1 MKKMRLVLLGFVLML
16 AGATSAYARDSFSF
30 GLNIGGPAYY
40 GPPPA
45 VYYQPAPPVV
55 YYPAPGYY
63 NHYYAPRAYYRP
75 YYAPRPYYNHGPRG
89 GWDDRRGGHR

>member
-1 MKKMRLVLLGFVLML
+1 MKKIHLML
-16 AGATSAYARDSFSF
+16 LALALALAGTSSAYARDSFSI
-30 GLNIGGPAYY
+30 GLNVGGPAYY
-40 GPPPA
+40 GPPPV
-45 VYYQPAPPVV
+45 VYYRPAPPVV